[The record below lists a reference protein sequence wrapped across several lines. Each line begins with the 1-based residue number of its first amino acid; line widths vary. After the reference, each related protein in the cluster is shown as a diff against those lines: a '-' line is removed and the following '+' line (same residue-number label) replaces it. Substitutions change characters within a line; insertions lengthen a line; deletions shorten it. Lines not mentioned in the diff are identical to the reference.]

1 MKHYTWLIRLT
12 LASLLVLGGFELS
25 PPSAQAAPPELTKA
39 AVPAAPSAVLLASFE
54 GVLEQIY
61 SDVNPSVVN
70 IHIVQKAP
78 ASSAVAPGIP
88 GTPLVGPGNP
98 QGGQSPQYR
107 YATASGFVWDKA
119 GDIVTNNHVVD
130 GADKITVTFNDGTTV
145 LGKAVGR
152 DPESDLAVVK
162 FDLSADRLQPVRL
175 ADSTQARVG
184 QLTVA
189 IGNPFGLEGT
199 MTVGFISALGRLLP
213 VDSGGSQSSKYS
225 IADVIQTDTP
235 INPGNSGGVLVDD
248 QGRVLAVVSAFIGPG
263 GSSAGIGFA
272 IPSALVQKVVPVL
285 IKAGHY
291 DHPWL
296 GVSGTGLSPDVT
308 KAMALKDD
316 QHGGLLVDVLPG
328 SPAYKAGLRGSD
340 RQIEVDGEKLQVG
353 GDVIVGIDG
362 APITKFDDVVTYMA
376 RHVEVGQTL
385 KLTVLR
391 EGKEGTM
398 HLTATARPKVQ
409 AKAAPSQA
417 DTAAGAWL
425 GLNGVTIVSEVA
437 QAMNLPSDQQGVLV
451 ERVTKGSPADAAG
464 LKASNKPVSISG
476 HRLLVGGDIIT
487 AVDDRDIAALADLQS
502 FLKQAQPG
510 EQVTLTVLRTG
521 KELQVDVTLGE
532 QP

>member
-12 LASLLVLGGFELS
+12 LASLLLLGGLEPS
-25 PPSAQAAPPELTKA
+25 SPSAQAAPPELTKA
-39 AVPAAPSAVLLASFE
+39 AVPAAPTAALLASFE

-70 IHIVQKAP
+70 IHIVEKAGAP
-78 ASSAVAPGIP
+78 SGVVPDSS
-88 GTPLVGPGNP
+88 GTPLIGPGSP
-98 QGGQSPQYR
+98 QGNQSPQYR

-119 GDIVTNNHVVD
+119 GDIVTNNHVVE

-145 LGKAVGR
+145 LAKVVGR
-152 DPESDLAVVK
+152 DPESDLAVVRI
-162 FDLSADRLQPVRL
+162 DLSADRLQPVRL

-213 VDSGGSQSSKYS
+213 VDSGGSQSSTYS

-272 IPSALVQKVVPVL
+272 IPSAIVQKVVPLL
-285 IKAGHY
+285 IKTGHY
-291 DHPWL
+291 EHPWL
-296 GVSGTGLSPDVT
+296 GVSGTGLSPDIT

-316 QHGGLLVDVLPG
+316 QLGGLLVDVAPG
-328 SPAYKAGLRGSD
+328 SPASRAGLRGSD

-362 APITKFDDVVTYMA
+362 TPITKFNDVVTYVA

-391 EGKEGTM
+391 RGKEQTVQ
-398 HLTATARPKVQ
+398 LTATARPTVQ
-409 AKAAPSQA
+409 AKAVPSQA
-417 DTAAGAWL
+417 DTAAAAWL
-425 GLNGVTIVSEVA
+425 GLNGVTIISEVA
-437 QAMNLPSDQQGVLV
+437 QAMNLPFDQQGVLV
-451 ERVTKGSPADAAG
+451 ERVTKGSPAEAAG
-464 LKASNKPVSISG
+464 LKPSNKPVSISG
-476 HRLLVGGDIIT
+476 RRFLVGGDVIT
-487 AVDDRDIAALADLQS
+487 AVDNQDIATLDDLQS
-502 FLKQAQPG
+502 FLQQAQPG
-510 EQVTLTVLRTG
+510 DQVTLTVLRSG
-521 KELQVDVTLGE
+521 KELQVDMTLGA